1 LIRGANCAP
10 FQEMMNRMTLDTPR
24 LPRLILGFWA
34 GWYFVVVASNVC
46 DFVQW
51 LGWLPASWLF
61 ASGNLALVRKTTAI
75 YGIPDMVAAALFAAA
90 IVWELAAA
98 VAFSLAVSQQS
109 SCALA
114 WPAAE
119 RALLVGIGLWSAFIL
134 SDEIFIAYPTGIE
147 GAHLRIFTAHLASL
161 IAIGMLPA
169 RERENLER

>member
-1 LIRGANCAP
+1 
-10 FQEMMNRMTLDTPR
+10 MTNNTPR

-34 GWYFVVVASNVC
+34 AWYLVVVASNVC

-51 LGWLPASWLF
+51 LGWLPASWPF

-75 YGIPDMVAAALFAAA
+75 YGFPDVLAAALFAAA

-98 VAFSLAVSQQS
+98 VAFTLAAGQQRS
-109 SCALA
+109 NALA

-134 SDEIFIAYPTGIE
+134 ADEIFIAYPTGIE
-147 GAHLRIFTAHLASL
+147 GSHLRILTAHLASL
-161 IAIGMLPA
+161 IAICLLLSRK
-169 RERENLER
+169 REGNSR